1 MPRLTRLSVPFDG
14 GSAEASS
21 LDSDERVSLRFAGEA
36 DAAALEWL
44 RQRDTCRLPPPPH
57 LVAEVDG
64 SIRAARSLRTGETIA
79 DPFTHTAHLRR
90 MLAVRA
96 SHLVDRPPRRHLA
109 LRWARALSWARGE
122 G

>member
-1 MPRLTRLSVPFDG
+1 MPRTTRFSVRFEGTSADPVSVAGDG
-14 GSAEASS
+14 
-21 LDSDERVSLRFAGEA
+21 RVLLRFAGET

-44 RQRDTCRLPPPPH
+44 RQRDTCNLPPPPH

-90 MLAVRA
+90 MLAMRA
-96 SHLVDRPPRRHLA
+96 SHLDREPRRRLGFDWA
-109 LRWARALSWARGE
+109 RTFRWARG
-122 G
+122 

>member
-1 MPRLTRLSVPFDG
+1 MPRGTRISPSFDG
-14 GSAEASS
+14 TSTDPSS
-21 LDSDERVSLRFAGEA
+21 VASDERVLLRFAGEA

-64 SIRAARSLRTGETIA
+64 SILAARSLRTGDTIA
-79 DPFTHTAHLRR
+79 DPFTHTAHLRH

-96 SHLVDRPPRRHLA
+96 SQLEVRPRWRLA
-109 LRWARALSWARGE
+109 VRWARGYARGE
-122 G
+122 VG

>member
-1 MPRLTRLSVPFDG
+1 MPRGTRISLSFHG
-14 GSAEASS
+14 ASNASS
-21 LDSDERVSLRFAGEA
+21 VASDEQVLVRFAGEA

-44 RQRDTCRLPPPPH
+44 RQRDTCSLPPPPH

-79 DPFTHTAHLRR
+79 DPFTHTAHLRD

-96 SHLVDRPPRRHLA
+96 AQFDVQPRWRLA
-109 LRWARALSWARGE
+109 LRWARGYARGE
-122 G
+122 VA

>member
-1 MPRLTRLSVPFDG
+1 MPRGTRLPLSFDG
-14 GSAEASS
+14 SS
-21 LDSDERVSLRFAGEA
+21 TDPSLVGSDERVLVRFAGEA

-44 RQRDTCRLPPPPH
+44 RQRDTCSLPPH

-79 DPFTHTAHLRR
+79 DPFTHTAHLRH

-96 SHLVDRPPRRHLA
+96 SRLEVQPRRRFA
-109 LRWARALSWARGE
+109 PRWARGYARGE
-122 G
+122 VG